1 MTGRCGLSTRRI
13 LAGAAAELSGKGKS
27 AVAPTPPG
35 FDALSA
41 SRGEWRNSSE
51 ASLIKVRGPLL
62 GEVIAKAD
70 YSAPRPRRHPGPPP
84 RRLSGLLLKL
94 IRPLLMPFERQ
105 KHEHEHK
112 KKRRELP

>member
-1 MTGRCGLSTRRI
+1 MEKLLRGVSDK
-13 LAGAAAELSGKGKS
+13 GA
-27 AVAPTPPG
+27 
-35 FDALSA
+35 
-41 SRGEWRNSSE
+41 
-51 ASLIKVRGPLL
+51 GPLL

-105 KHEHEHK
+105 KRCAEHEHK